1 MFGLL
6 GRDRMS
12 APARLTAGHQRLRQT
27 PIYAS
32 IATALTPPLIA
43 NSADSRTAILVYGLE
58 DDR

>member
-1 MFGLL
+1 
-6 GRDRMS
+6 MS